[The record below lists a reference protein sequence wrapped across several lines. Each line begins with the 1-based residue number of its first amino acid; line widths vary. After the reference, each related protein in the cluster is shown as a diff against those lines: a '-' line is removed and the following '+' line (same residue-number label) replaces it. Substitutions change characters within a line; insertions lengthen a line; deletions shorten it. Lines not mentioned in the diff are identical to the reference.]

1 MAARRPGEEW
11 LSSVGGTRFD
21 EVHVVGNVGNA
32 DSVFLRTGQLVSRC
46 HVVTTKKTLIHKP

>member
-32 DSVFLRTGQLVSRC
+32 DSVFLLKLVSWS
-46 HVVTTKKTLIHKP
+46 HAVTW

>member
-21 EVHVVGNVGNA
+21 EVHGVETSAMPTVFFCAVVDWSHA
-32 DSVFLRTGQLVSRC
+32 
-46 HVVTTKKTLIHKP
+46 VTW